1 MRPHLTLFG
10 TVYEMNED
18 SSDAPPQPKN
28 EVIIVRNTRH
38 AAPNISHNRSKNIGR
53 GELYLTACCGI
64 ILQIGVLVYC
74 SFITQYSKITARFQK
89 NGEPVGRYAFPLTLV
104 GTVLLNIGILICSHV
119 VESSTKE
126 EIFTPAEGWQARLVW
141 LQQEKM
147 VGDQEFKSF
156 ALFTRE
162 DQPRVISSSRVD
174 RHQTTKANE
183 LNEVSGE
190 QSDENIVNS
199 EENEISAWDASN
211 LEIKTIIGAVI
222 SLIGFFAQFIGIR
235 GMHWSVSIASLIAV
249 LIMTA
254 MRAWVR
260 RGLTTPIISEP
271 LLPGFELDWFA
282 DTFRDLKN
290 AKWYKCPRDITNEKS
305 GSSEGRASVATNRKD
320 DDDARSKSKNTGSV
334 DAQEFDVIRRHLAK
348 LAGWRSLVSQEAIAV
363 TKAIEATM
371 NILHDNLKYQKN
383 QKTQYSWEYRIRIGE
398 QEEQLLRF
406 HIQERG
412 HKWKANVGE
421 VETALS
427 LSLFYLKSFERQTG
441 SMAEIANSLSGPS
454 DDGWPRVQ
462 GNVADFGIRVL
473 GLRTMPLLRHL
484 EWWIPADGPRVL
496 TVTNMKLI
504 TSHCNKINTS
514 RSKQVDAVES
524 VYSGSGAYETIEI
537 QVSRIFGFG
546 IRNQQDDN
554 VPCHPQL
561 QSFNFEDSTWKF
573 DISKEDSRDSDYKKI
588 NNSLLAIDFQD
599 SLEVL
604 HAKDLFSTF
613 IWARIKSLKHPIR
626 GKTDL
631 HAQVTEGR
639 GSWKNFSLYNN
650 TISRLSQAIQGSGLY
665 STNDALI
672 SVISPLCIQ
681 QKLPEVNG
689 IVYLARIRANEFER
703 LQKWE
708 SASKVYMWLSD
719 RIDSFGVESYSY
731 VEAIAVLAAFLNGVR
746 DEIERRQSEQVDDTQ
761 SILQKISEEFNK
773 RMNGVSSDLWNYLQV
788 LYEFQDK
795 NGWQKHAKKFS
806 INVSS
811 KDQTSLF
818 TSAKIFK
825 EEFLSGLQDPTE
837 QGWTSEV
844 AKAQDVFYRTL
855 LHYFATFTYDANGH
869 VNTEKLGEIQGST
882 KKDAIVLCQ
891 AAIRSFVEVSAKID
905 GGDIRGWTPL
915 HYACWVGN
923 TWMARLLLEK
933 GASVNAQSHDGTAP
947 IHCAAREGHL
957 ETIEILLEFRAA
969 IDAMDGGG
977 KTALHLAA
985 LNGHP
990 ETIKLLRQ
998 RRCGKLLDKWGRTAL
1013 HLAATAGEAVV
1024 IDPLLAEGANSIDSK
1039 SRTPLHLAAQGGQ
1052 NSFVQQLLAI
1062 PQIPQ
1067 IEKLALDAFGQAP
1080 IHLAAEAGHA
1090 PVIQS
1095 LASSGVNVDTQN
1107 RYGRTPLHLACREGH
1122 DNVVEALLHV
1132 GATID
1137 AVTGDQETPL
1147 HYAVQA
1153 QKESTVRLLTDRHA
1167 NVGSVTRRGNT
1178 VLGLAVQT
1186 GNAAIV
1192 QYLVEHGADVHKGAQ
1207 TESGTALHQAS
1218 YLSDNLQVMS
1228 FILTIPNIRVD
1239 ETNSKGWTPLH
1250 CAALW
1255 LRQDHIKVLVK
1266 HKANIEARDK
1276 NGCSPLHLAVKSGY
1290 KGSIREHVRVLIGL
1304 GADVNTADSN
1314 GSTPLHSAAQLRGFA
1329 GIVHELLQAG
1339 ARIDQKD
1346 ENGRTPLHLAAK
1358 SKCLDNIEL
1367 LVSRGANIEA
1377 VDADGKNPQMLA
1389 DKGCNGWWAQRV
1401 HAEAIFTGAAADSI

>member
-1 MRPHLTLFG
+1 MFPPIFIAFLHILAIGLVAADSGDDFSNNLFADLG
-10 TVYEMNED
+10 PQSMGWSECIILATAPLGIITIIVAAIRVGGPSWLKALIGRATENIASAELELM
-18 SSDAPPQPKN
+18 SSTSKEVCELWNGKDVVRCAGSAPICEFICLVPSEGMPENPAVRVLEIEEASLYIKKSCGRTAFGPKN
-28 EVIIVRNTRH
+28 EVIVVRNTRH

-64 ILQIGVLVYC
+64 ILQVGVLVYC

-89 NGEPVGRYAFPLTLV
+89 IGQPVGRYAFPLTLV
-104 GTVLLNIGILICSHV
+104 GTVFLNIGILICSHV
-119 VESSTKE
+119 VESSTNE
-126 EIFTPAEGWQARLVW
+126 EIFKPMEGWQARLVW

-162 DQPRVISSSRVD
+162 DQPRVVSSSRVD
-174 RHQTTKANE
+174 RHQTTKVNE
-183 LNEVSGE
+183 PNKGSRE
-190 QSDENIVNS
+190 QSDESVVNN
-199 EENEISAWDASN
+199 EDNEISAWSASVN
-211 LEIKTIIGAVI
+211 PEIKTVIGTVI

-235 GMHWSVSIASLIAV
+235 V

-290 AKWYKCPRDITNEKS
+290 AKC
-305 GSSEGRASVATNRKD
+305 SSFGTSASINRKD
-320 DDDARSKSKNTGSV
+320 DARPKK
-334 DAQEFDVIRRHLAK
+334 FDVIRRYLAK

-371 NILHDNLKYQKN
+371 NILHA
-383 QKTQYSWEYRIRIGE
+383 QYSWEYRIRIGE

-406 HIQERG
+406 HIQKRG

-421 VETALS
+421 IETALS
-427 LSLFYLKSFERQTG
+427 LSLFYLKSLERQTG
-441 SMAEIANSLSGPS
+441 SMTKIANSLSGPS

-462 GNVADFGIRVL
+462 GNVADFGIR
-473 GLRTMPLLRHL
+473 
-484 EWWIPADGPRVL
+484 WWIPADGPRVL
-496 TVTNMKLI
+496 TITNMKLI

-514 RSKQVDAVES
+514 RSKQVEAVES
-524 VYSGSGAYETIEI
+524 AYSGSGAHETIEI
-537 QVSRIFGFG
+537 QDSRVFGFG
-546 IRNQQDDN
+546 IRNQQDDMIMSPVIHN
-554 VPCHPQL
+554 FNL
-561 QSFNFEDSTWKF
+561 STLKTQSGNSTC
-573 DISKEDSRDSDYKKI
+573 
-588 NNSLLAIDFQD
+588 LLAVDFQD

-626 GKTDL
+626 GKTDVL
-631 HAQVTEGR
+631 AQVAEGR

-681 QKLPEVNG
+681 QKLPEVRG

-761 SILQKISEEFNK
+761 LILQNISEEFSQ
-773 RMNGVSSDLWNYLQV
+773 RMNSA

-795 NGWQKHAKKFS
+795 NGRQKYAKDFS
-806 INVSS
+806 INISS
-811 KDQTSLF
+811 QDQKSLF

-825 EEFLSGLQDPTE
+825 EEFLSRLRDPTE
-837 QGWTSEV
+837 QEWTSEV
-844 AKAQDVFYRTL
+844 AKAEDVFYRTL
-855 LHYFATFTYDANGH
+855 LHYFATFTYDSNGH
-869 VNTEKLGEIQGST
+869 VNTEKLGTISGST
-882 KKDAIVLCQ
+882 QKDAIILFQ
-891 AAIRSFVEVSAKID
+891 ATIRSFVDVSAKID

-985 LNGHP
+985 LNGHS

-998 RRCGKLLDKWGRTAL
+998 RGCRKVLDKWGRTAL
-1013 HLAATAGEAVV
+1013 HLAAIAGEAVV
-1024 IDPLLAEGANSIDSK
+1024 IDPLLAGDANSIDSK
-1039 SRTPLHLAAQGGQ
+1039 SRTPLHLAAHCGQ
-1052 NSFVQQLLAI
+1052 NSFVQQLLT
-1062 PQIPQ
+1062 IPQ
-1067 IEKLALDAFGQAP
+1067 IEKLALDALGQAP

-1090 PVIQS
+1090 YVIHI
-1095 LASSGVNVDTQN
+1095 LARSGVNVDIQN
-1107 RYGRTPLHLACREGH
+1107 RDGRTPLHLACHEGH
-1122 DNVVEALLHV
+1122 YNVVKALLDA

-1137 AVTGDQETPL
+1137 AVTEDQETPL
-1147 HYAVQA
+1147 HYAVRA
-1153 QKESTVRLLTDRHA
+1153 QKERIVKLLTSRNS

-1178 VLGLAVQT
+1178 TLDLALQT
-1186 GNAAIV
+1186 GNAAVV
-1192 QYLVEHGADVHKGAQ
+1192 QCLVEHGADVNRGAQ
-1207 TESGTALHQAS
+1207 TEPGTALHLAS
-1218 YLSDNLQVMS
+1218 CLSDNLQVM
-1228 FILTIPNIRVD
+1228 
-1239 ETNSKGWTPLH
+1239 
-1250 CAALW
+1250 
-1255 LRQDHIKVLVK
+1255 
-1266 HKANIEARDK
+1266 
-1276 NGCSPLHLAVKSGY
+1276 
-1290 KGSIREHVRVLIGL
+1290 VLIGL

-1329 GIVHELLQAG
+1329 GIIHELLQAG

-1346 ENGRTPLHLAAK
+1346 EDGRTPLHLAAK
-1358 SKCLDNIEL
+1358 RN
-1367 LVSRGANIEA
+1367 V
-1377 VDADGKNPQMLA
+1377 
-1389 DKGCNGWWAQRV
+1389 
-1401 HAEAIFTGAAADSI
+1401 

>member
-1 MRPHLTLFG
+1 M
-10 TVYEMNED
+10 
-18 SSDAPPQPKN
+18 
-28 EVIIVRNTRH
+28 
-38 AAPNISHNRSKNIGR
+38 
-53 GELYLTACCGI
+53 
-64 ILQIGVLVYC
+64 
-74 SFITQYSKITARFQK
+74 
-89 NGEPVGRYAFPLTLV
+89 
-104 GTVLLNIGILICSHV
+104 
-119 VESSTKE
+119 
-126 EIFTPAEGWQARLVW
+126 EGWQARLVW

-162 DQPRVISSSRVD
+162 DQPRVVSSSRVD
-174 RHQTTKANE
+174 RHQTTKVNE
-183 LNEVSGE
+183 PNKGSRE
-190 QSDENIVNS
+190 QSDESVVNN
-199 EENEISAWDASN
+199 EDNEISAWSASVN
-211 LEIKTIIGAVI
+211 PEIKTVIGTVI

-235 GMHWSVSIASLIAV
+235 GMHWSVSIASLVAV

-290 AKWYKCPRDITNEKS
+290 AKWYKYPRNITNENS
-305 GSSEGRASVATNRKD
+305 GSSSFGTSASINRKD
-320 DDDARSKSKNTGSV
+320 DARPKSKNTGSL
-334 DAQEFDVIRRHLAK
+334 DAQEFDAIRRYLAK

-371 NILHDNLKYQKN
+371 NILHGNLEYQED
-383 QKTQYSWEYRIRIGE
+383 QEAQYSWEYRIRIGE

-406 HIQERG
+406 HIQKRG

-421 VETALS
+421 IETALS
-427 LSLFYLKSFERQTG
+427 LSLFYLKSLERQTG
-441 SMAEIANSLSGPS
+441 SMTKIANSLSGPS

-496 TVTNMKLI
+496 TITNMKLI

-514 RSKQVDAVES
+514 RSKQVEAVES
-524 VYSGSGAYETIEI
+524 AYSGSGAHETIEI
-537 QVSRIFGFG
+537 QDSRVFGFG

-561 QSFNFEDSTWKF
+561 QSFNFEDSIWKF
-573 DISKEDSRDSDYKKI
+573 DVSKEDNRDSDYKKI
-588 NNSLLAIDFQD
+588 NSCLLAVDFQD

-626 GKTDL
+626 GKTDVL
-631 HAQVTEGR
+631 AQVAEGR

-681 QKLPEVNG
+681 QKLPEVRG

-761 SILQKISEEFNK
+761 LILQNISEEFSQ
-773 RMNGVSSDLWNYLQV
+773 RMNSVSSDLWNYLQA

-795 NGWQKHAKKFS
+795 NGRQKYAKDFS
-806 INVSS
+806 INISS
-811 KDQTSLF
+811 QDQKSLF

-825 EEFLSGLQDPTE
+825 EEFLSRLRDPTE
-837 QGWTSEV
+837 QEWTSEV
-844 AKAQDVFYRTL
+844 AKAEDVFYRTL
-855 LHYFATFTYDANGH
+855 LHYFATFTYDSNGH
-869 VNTEKLGEIQGST
+869 VNTEKLGTISGST
-882 KKDAIVLCQ
+882 QKDAIILFQ
-891 AAIRSFVEVSAKID
+891 ATIRSFVDVSAKID

-985 LNGHP
+985 LNGHS

-998 RRCGKLLDKWGRTAL
+998 RGCRKVLDKWGRTAL
-1013 HLAATAGEAVV
+1013 HLAAIAGEAVV
-1024 IDPLLAEGANSIDSK
+1024 IDPLLAGDANSIDSK
-1039 SRTPLHLAAQGGQ
+1039 SRTPLHLAAHCGQ
-1052 NSFVQQLLAI
+1052 NSFVQQLLT
-1062 PQIPQ
+1062 IPQ
-1067 IEKLALDAFGQAP
+1067 IEKLALDALGQAP

-1090 PVIQS
+1090 YVIHI
-1095 LASSGVNVDTQN
+1095 LARSGVNVDIQN
-1107 RYGRTPLHLACREGH
+1107 RDGRTPLHLACHEGH
-1122 DNVVEALLHV
+1122 YNVVKALLDA

-1137 AVTGDQETPL
+1137 AVTEDQETPL
-1147 HYAVQA
+1147 HYAVRA
-1153 QKESTVRLLTDRHA
+1153 QKERIVKLLTSRNS

-1178 VLGLAVQT
+1178 TLDLALQT
-1186 GNAAIV
+1186 GNAAVV
-1192 QYLVEHGADVHKGAQ
+1192 QCLVEHGADVNRGAQ
-1207 TESGTALHQAS
+1207 TEPGTALHLAS
-1218 YLSDNLQVMS
+1218 CLSDNLQVMS
-1228 FILTIPNIRVD
+1228 VILTSPNVRVD
-1239 ETNSKGWTPLH
+1239 EKNSRGWTPLH

-1255 LRQDHIKVLVK
+1255 LRQEHIKVLVE

-1329 GIVHELLQAG
+1329 GIIHELLQAG

-1346 ENGRTPLHLAAK
+1346 EDGRTPLHLAAK
-1358 SKCLDNIEL
+1358 TKCLDNIEL
-1367 LVSRGANIEA
+1367 LVSRGANVEA

-1389 DKGCNGWWAQRV
+1389 DKGCIGWWAQRV
-1401 HAEAIFTGAAADSI
+1401 DAEAIFTGAAADSI